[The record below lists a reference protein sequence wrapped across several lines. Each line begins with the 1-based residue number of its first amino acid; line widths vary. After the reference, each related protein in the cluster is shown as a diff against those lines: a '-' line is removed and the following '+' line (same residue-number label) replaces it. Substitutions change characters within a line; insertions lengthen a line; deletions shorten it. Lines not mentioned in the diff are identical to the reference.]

1 MKNLTEDEMFVRRE
15 IDKMYP
21 QLVINA
27 RKTSTTNFDK
37 WGLDLITT
45 VVEFFLNKPIEQQL
59 KTIADGKLENMLTF
73 MMAIQLKSTS
83 SRFYNEFRKHT
94 MNMRELWT
102 DKYMYEGMEYNME
115 DLWEDNIQSE
125 VIKCVEYHAKDLD
138 VFQRMVYDKILKQ
151 GMSYAD
157 VSKQY
162 KIGYNHLRDTTL
174 ELKEMF
180 NQKCEDCFE
189 NDFNY

>member
-1 MKNLTEDEMFVRRE
+1 MKKLTEDEIFVRRE
-15 IDKMYP
+15 IERIYP

-45 VVEFFLNKPIEQQL
+45 VVEFFLCKPIEQQL
-59 KTIADGKLENMLTF
+59 KTIEDGKLENMLTF

-94 MNMRELWT
+94 LSIREL
-102 DKYMYEGMEYNME
+102 YEDYQYKGMDYNME
-115 DLWEDNIQSE
+115 EQWEDNIQSE
-125 VIKCVEYHAKDLD
+125 VMKCIEYNAKDLD
-138 VFQRMVYDKILKQ
+138 VFKRMVYEKILKQ

-162 KIGYNHLRDTTL
+162 KIGYNHLRDTAL
-174 ELKEMF
+174 ELKELF
-180 NQKCEDCFE
+180 TTKCEHCFE
-189 NDFNY
+189 NDFDY